1 MRRTALL
8 LAVVLA
14 AGFAG
19 CSVSDDEPTVE
30 VTPVDVPSVTPETAS
45 EPRSVMSTA
54 VPMPEQTPT
63 ARPNATFRG
72 VEMPPGTDE
81 RGIVNEF
88 ALFEGHRTVL
98 ERSGIA
104 IEFNR
109 TGRTWVDGNLTNW
122 RITRGTVRTGTA
134 AVRYRSRTV
143 RLEQNSTT
151 EAYVANGT
159 RFVRETGDSVSYSTS
174 NVTVDLLRENLAI
187 ESFRSIVTLQDWT
200 ATGTATRDGREVIVF
215 EVDGDPSANGTLLVD
230 SRGVVHELEYERK
243 MTRES
248 PEFHFRESH
257 ELVLARNVTVEPPSW
272 LAEAKN
278 ATQQ

>member
-14 AGFAG
+14 AGFTG

-30 VTPVDVPSVTPETAS
+30 VTPADVPSNTPEATS
-45 EPRSVMSTA
+45 EPRSATSTV

-63 ARPNATFRG
+63 ARQNATFRG

-81 RGIVNEF
+81 RGILNEV

-109 TGRTWVDGNLTNW
+109 TSRTWVDGNLTNW
-122 RITRGTVRTGTA
+122 RVTRGTGRTSTS
-134 AVRYRSRTV
+134 AVRYRFRTI
-143 RLEQNSTT
+143 RLGQNSTT
-151 EAYVANGT
+151 EMYVANGT
-159 RFVRETGDSVSYSTS
+159 RFIRETGDSVPYRTS

-187 ESFRSIVTLQDWT
+187 ESFRSIVTLQDWI

-230 SRGVVHELEYERK
+230 SRGVVHELEYERT

-248 PEFHFRESH
+248 PEFHFHESH
-257 ELVLARNVTVEPPSW
+257 ELALATNVTVEPPSW
-272 LAEAKN
+272 LAQAKN
-278 ATQQ
+278 ATQ